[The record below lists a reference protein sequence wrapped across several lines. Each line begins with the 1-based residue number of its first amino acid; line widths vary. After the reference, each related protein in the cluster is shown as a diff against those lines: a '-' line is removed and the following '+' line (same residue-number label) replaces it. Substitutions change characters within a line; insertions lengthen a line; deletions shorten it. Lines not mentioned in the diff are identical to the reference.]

1 MGLLDLFRNIPTPNE
16 MTGSLGEWMAKIYM
30 NTYDGALVLHDVLI
44 KTSEEHTSQIDL
56 IIIGD
61 RGIFVGEVKLY
72 QDAKIYGDVKKS
84 QWNYYKNGRKYE
96 IYSPI
101 KQNAR
106 HIEYLKALLSH
117 FGEIPYFSVVTMFC
131 EDFKV
136 SGEPDGKTLL
146 CNTLPSMDR
155 GLKLLASKN
164 PVVLNDEL
172 KQKIYEF
179 IRDKQIAGKEARR
192 EHKSDVIAYKNS
204 LDEMKQ
210 QGICP
215 YCKCELVLRKG
226 RNGEFYGCKAYPKCR
241 YTQNK

>member
-30 NTYDGALVLHDVLI
+30 NTYDGVLVLHDVLI
-44 KTSEEHTSQIDL
+44 KISEENTSQIDL

-72 QDAKIYGDVKKS
+72 QGAKIYGDVKKS
-84 QWNYYKNGRKYE
+84 QWSYYKNGRKYE

-106 HIEYLKALLSH
+106 HIEYLKAFLSD

-164 PVVLNDEL
+164 PVVFDDTK
-172 KQKIYEF
+172 KQEIYEF
-179 IRDKQIAGKEARR
+179 IKNNQIAGKDARA
-192 EHKSDVIAYKNS
+192 EHKNNVASYKNS
-204 LDEMKQ
+204 IDELKEQ
-210 QGICP
+210 KICP
-215 YCKCELVLRKG
+215 YCRSELVLRNGKY
-226 RNGEFYGCKAYPKCR
+226 GEFYGCKAYPKCR
-241 YTQNK
+241 YIQKK